1 MNKQVQ
7 NQYITHKIAKYSSI
21 ITRDI
26 LLQTPMNTVD
36 FNRFE
41 NEQTLYIDY
50 RKTEIAKSIQANL
63 PLGRV
68 LIKN

>member
-1 MNKQVQ
+1 VTSYN
-7 NQYITHKIAKYSSI
+7 SI
-21 ITRDI
+21 ILRDI

-36 FNRFE
+36 FYRFE
-41 NEQTLYIDY
+41 NEQTIYIDE
-50 RKTEIAKSIQANL
+50 RKDEIAKSIQANL